1 MQANST
7 ERVKK
12 HQRGIKTDLRTIL
25 AGEAELREQQDEMR
39 ERLHQICAI
48 LAEEHQNGRDH
59 HA

>member
-12 HQRGIKTDLRTIL
+12 HQRGIKTDLRALL
-25 AGEAELREQQDEMR
+25 AGQAELREQEDEMR
-39 ERLHQICAI
+39 EICAT
-48 LAEEHQNGRDH
+48 LAEQRQNGGDS

>member
-12 HQRGIKTDLRTIL
+12 DQRGIGTDLRELL
-25 AGEAELREQQDEMR
+25 AGQAELREQQGEMR
-39 ERLHQICAI
+39 ERLREICAM
-48 LAEEHQNGRDH
+48 LAAQSQNGRAG